1 MYFSRLELKK
11 QAVELIKNSKPK
23 AVFVTLIYLVLSFV
37 LTELSGKIL
46 GINMTM
52 DKLQQYMT
60 HVQNGNID
68 FALQL
73 LETMS
78 PSAMGYAINLVL
90 QLVLTVV
97 FAGYTIYLLN
107 LTRNNEPCVGNL
119 LDGFGLVGK
128 VILLSVLKTIFVFLW
143 TLLFFI
149 PGIIAMYRYK
159 MALYILL
166 DNPQMSVM
174 QCLKESSKLMKGHK
188 MEFFVLELS
197 FIGWILLGSFGMAG
211 YIIQIWSLPYMNLTY
226 IQFYE
231 RIKVLNC

>member
-11 QAVELIKNSKPK
+11 QAVELIKHSKPK

-143 TLLFFI
+143 SLLLFV

-231 RIKVLNC
+231 RIRMLNC